1 MNPKVIILV
10 LNWNRKDLTMACVE
24 SLNAL
29 HYDNYEIVVLD
40 NFSEDGSEQAI
51 REKFPSVT
59 VIQNGANLGYAEG
72 NNRGMRWALAHGAD
86 YIFILNNDTE
96 ADRECLAN
104 LVQVAESD
112 SGIGILGP
120 RPFSYSEKE
129 KALKYTYA
137 LNEENLVA
145 NCTPKK
151 EDESARDRGS
161 YQLVDWIQGDAFF
174 VRRKVLETIGFF
186 DPKYFFGFE
195 EIDFCCTARKAGFK
209 LGVVKLAKFW
219 RMDGG
224 TMARESPLRARYV
237 ARNELLLIW
246 KHAKGMKRLSATFY
260 FLKRKKWEIEDECLP
275 LENITAIFRG
285 VLDFVLGRFGK
296 INA

>member
-24 SLNAL
+24 SLASLN
-29 HYDNYEIVVLD
+29 YDHYEIVVLD
-40 NFSEDGSEQAI
+40 NFSDDGSEQAI

-86 YIFILNNDTE
+86 YVFILNNDTKV
-96 ADRECLAN
+96 DRECLSN
-104 LVQVAESD
+104 LVKVAETD
-112 SGIGILGP
+112 RELGILGP
-120 RPFSYSEKE
+120 RPFSYLESEKP
-129 KALKYTYA
+129 LKYTYA
-137 LNEENLVA
+137 LNQENFVA
-145 NCTPKK
+145 NCTPK
-151 EDESARDRGS
+151 EDESACDCGS
-161 YQLVDWIQGDAFF
+161 YRLVDWVQGDAFF
-174 VRRKVLETIGFF
+174 VRRKVFETIGFF

-209 LGVVKLAKFW
+209 LGVVKLGKFW

-224 TMARESPLRARYV
+224 TLPRQSPLRARYV

-246 KHAKGMKRLSATFY
+246 KHAKGVKKLSATFY
-260 FLKRKKWEIEDECLP
+260 FLKRKKWEIEDERLP
-275 LENITAIFRG
+275 LENIMAILRG
-285 VLDFVLGRFGK
+285 VLDFIFGRFGK